1 MNQKSYLHL
10 YLHHST
16 TDVFRPTLN
25 SIFKALSAISHDVK
39 ISNIG
44 CSASL
49 GVLWETERNLVVF
62 AGRIANNNTIIN
74 QLGSAKSCLF
84 LL

>member
-1 MNQKSYLHL
+1 MNHTSYLHL
-10 YLHHST
+10 HHNT
-16 TDVFRPTLN
+16 TDLFRPRLN
-25 SIFKALSAISHDVK
+25 YILKALSAINHDVK
-39 ISNIG
+39 ISNMG